1 MSITDDVV
9 QIRAIAFAE
18 SELIAQVRQIKQA
31 QLELGLELVGV
42 LGSAF
47 GTNTILTQ
55 SSSKVDV
62 HLENAMAA
70 MQNYKDAILDA
81 AQAIESAA
89 S

>member
-9 QIRAIAFAE
+9 QIRAIVFAE
-18 SELIAQVRQIKQA
+18 SELIARVREIKQA

-81 AQAIESAA
+81 AAAIESAA

>member
-9 QIRAIAFAE
+9 EIRATAFAE
-18 SELIAQVRQIKQA
+18 SELIARVREIKQA

-81 AQAIESAA
+81 AAAIESAA